1 MFLKLLWKIWPISVK
16 LWKPVWIRAWNY
28 ISTIYPASELEL
40 KDTSTST
47 TELCYLDARIKLGDK
62 NSPSNVSIYDN
73 RGDFAFRILNFPHM
87 DSNSP
92 TKPAY
97 GVYVSTG
104 ELW

>member
-1 MFLKLLWKIWPISVK
+1 MKNLTDFRKTVET
-16 LWKPVWIRAWNY
+16 VWIRAWSY

-47 TELCYLDARIKLGDK
+47 TEMCYLDARIKFGDN
-62 NSPSNVSIYDN
+62 NSPSNVSIYDKREN
-73 RGDFAFRILNFPHM
+73 FAFRILNFSHM
-87 DSNSP
+87 DSNIP

-97 GVYVSTG
+97 DFYVSTG